1 MMAEKKYYI
10 LCLEDN
16 KLVEID
22 DFDDIKDVEAFK
34 EKIKQKK
41 LEEKQKQVE
50 EEKEMARLIYEENER
65 QQAMYNGKIA
75 YLLEKIKKDEEA
87 REAEKNKPFF
97 EKLKSEILNFIEV
110 LNYESRRRR

>member
-41 LEEKQKQVE
+41 LEEKQKQIE
-50 EEKEMARLIYEENER
+50 EEKEMARLI
-65 QQAMYNGKIA
+65 
-75 YLLEKIKKDEEA
+75 
-87 REAEKNKPFF
+87 
-97 EKLKSEILNFIEV
+97 
-110 LNYESRRRR
+110 

>member
-41 LEEKQKQVE
+41 LEEK
-50 EEKEMARLIYEENER
+50 
-65 QQAMYNGKIA
+65 
-75 YLLEKIKKDEEA
+75 
-87 REAEKNKPFF
+87 
-97 EKLKSEILNFIEV
+97 
-110 LNYESRRRR
+110 